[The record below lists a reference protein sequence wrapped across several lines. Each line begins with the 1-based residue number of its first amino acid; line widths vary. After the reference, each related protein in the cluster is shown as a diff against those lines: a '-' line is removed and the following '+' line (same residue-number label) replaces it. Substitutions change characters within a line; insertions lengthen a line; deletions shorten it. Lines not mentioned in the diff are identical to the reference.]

1 MDNKTNEKLVVAAL
15 LAAML
20 EDEKN
25 KALKQGK
32 STRENA
38 RELGKTIKEAMNGLM
53 DVGFTKEEAFK
64 IMLTVKGG
72 N

>member
-1 MDNKTNEKLVVAAL
+1 MKDNEL

-20 EDEKN
+20 AAAMLGDEKN
-25 KALKQGK
+25 KAPKQEK

-72 N
+72 K

>member
-1 MDNKTNEKLVVAAL
+1 MNEKELLAAML
-15 LAAML
+15 AAAAML

-25 KALKQGK
+25 KAPKQEK
-32 STRENA
+32 SIRENA
-38 RELGKTIKEAMNGLM
+38 RELGKTMKEAMNGLM

-72 N
+72 K

>member
-1 MDNKTNEKLVVAAL
+1 MNEKELLATMLAA
-15 LAAML
+15 AAML

-25 KALKQGK
+25 KVTKLGK

-38 RELGKTIKEAMNGLM
+38 RELEKTIKEAMNGLM

-72 N
+72 K

>member
-1 MDNKTNEKLVVAAL
+1 MNEKEL

-20 EDEKN
+20 AATAMLENEINEATK
-25 KALKQGK
+25 LKK

-38 RELGKTIKEAMNGLM
+38 RELGKTIKEAMNELM

-72 N
+72 K